1 MINEELLEV
10 IQFIIST
17 NEFQTF
23 FKLILITILSGIIG
37 FERET
42 SSKPAGFRTHAL
54 VGISATLVMICGAEI
69 AESFGNNDPSRMP
82 AQLLSGIGFIGAG
95 TILRDGFN
103 VKGLTTAAGLLAVT
117 CIGLAVGAELYVQAI
132 IATLVV
138 YIVLTYSYKVF
149 SQLDHMPAINI
160 KISMDNPK
168 EHIEKIRTILGS
180 YKLDIIKV
188 KIVED
193 DDESADGYL
202 LFECKAKANS
212 FNKNNLLTEIVKLEP
227 VHKVTEI

>member
-1 MINEELLEV
+1 MNENLLEM
-10 IQFIIST
+10 IQFVIAT

-23 FKLILITILSGIIG
+23 FKLLLITILSGIIG
-37 FERET
+37 FEREN

-54 VGISATLVMICGAEI
+54 VGISATLVMILGAEI
-69 AESFGNNDPSRMP
+69 AEKFGNNDPSRMP
-82 AQLLSGIGFIGAG
+82 AQLLSGIGFVGAG

-149 SQLDHMPAINI
+149 SKLDHMPSINI
-160 KISMDNPK
+160 KVSMNNPK
-168 EHIEKIRTILGS
+168 EHIDKVKVLLNH
-180 YKLDIIKV
+180 YKLEIIKV

-193 DDESADGYL
+193 DDAAADGYV
-202 LFECKAKANS
+202 LFECKAKTS
-212 FNKNNLLTEIVKLEP
+212 SLNKNNLLTELVRLDP
-227 VHKVTEI
+227 VTKVTEV

>member
-1 MINEELLEV
+1 MKENLLEM
-10 IQFIIST
+10 IQFVIAT

-23 FKLILITILSGIIG
+23 FKLLLITILSGIIG
-37 FERET
+37 FEREN

-54 VGISATLVMICGAEI
+54 VGISATLVMILGGEI

-82 AQLLSGIGFIGAG
+82 AQLLSGIGFVGAG

-132 IATLVV
+132 IATLIV
-138 YIVLTYSYKVF
+138 YVVLTYSYKVF
-149 SQLDHMPAINI
+149 SKLDHMPSINI
-160 KISMDNPK
+160 KVSMNNPK
-168 EHIEKIRTILGS
+168 EHIDKVKVLLNH
-180 YKLDIIKV
+180 YKLEIIKV

-193 DDESADGYL
+193 DDAAADGYV
-202 LFECKAKANS
+202 LFECKAKTS
-212 FNKNNLLTEIVKLEP
+212 SLNKNNLLTELVRLDP
-227 VHKVTEI
+227 VTKVTEV

>member
-1 MINEELLEV
+1 MNENLLEM
-10 IQFIIST
+10 IQFVIAT

-23 FKLILITILSGIIG
+23 FKLLLITILSGIIG
-37 FERET
+37 FEREN

-54 VGISATLVMICGAEI
+54 VGISATLVMILGGEI

-82 AQLLSGIGFIGAG
+82 AQLLSGIGFVGAG

-132 IATLVV
+132 IATLIV
-138 YIVLTYSYKVF
+138 YVVLTYSYKVF
-149 SQLDHMPAINI
+149 SKLDHMPSINI
-160 KISMDNPK
+160 KVSMNNPK
-168 EHIEKIRTILGS
+168 EHIDKVKVLLS
-180 YKLDIIKV
+180 NFKLEIIKV

-193 DDESADGYL
+193 DDAAADGYV
-202 LFECKAKANS
+202 LFECKAKTS
-212 FNKNNLLTEIVKLEP
+212 SLNKNNLLTELVKIDP
-227 VHKVTEI
+227 VTKVTEV

>member
-1 MINEELLEV
+1 MNENLLEM
-10 IQFIIST
+10 IQFIIAT

-23 FKLILITILSGIIG
+23 FKLLLITILSGIIG
-37 FERET
+37 FEREN

-54 VGISATLVMICGAEI
+54 VGISATLVMILGGEI

-82 AQLLSGIGFIGAG
+82 AQLLSGIGFVGAG

-132 IATLVV
+132 IATLIV
-138 YIVLTYSYKVF
+138 YVVLTYSYKVF
-149 SQLDHMPAINI
+149 SKLDHMPSINI
-160 KISMDNPK
+160 KVSMNNPK
-168 EHIEKIRTILGS
+168 EHIDKVKVLLS
-180 YKLDIIKV
+180 NFKLEIIKV

-193 DDESADGYL
+193 DDAAADGYV
-202 LFECKAKANS
+202 LFECKAKTS
-212 FNKNNLLTEIVKLEP
+212 SLNKNNLLTELVRLDP
-227 VHKVTEI
+227 VTKVTEV

>member
-1 MINEELLEV
+1 MNENLLEM
-10 IQFIIST
+10 IQFVIAT

-23 FKLILITILSGIIG
+23 FKLLLITILSGIIG
-37 FERET
+37 FEREN

-54 VGISATLVMICGAEI
+54 VGISATLVMILGGEI

-82 AQLLSGIGFIGAG
+82 AQLLSGIGFVGAG

-132 IATLVV
+132 IATLIV
-138 YIVLTYSYKVF
+138 YVVLTYSYKVF
-149 SQLDHMPAINI
+149 SKLDHMPSINI
-160 KISMDNPK
+160 KVSMNNPK
-168 EHIEKIRTILGS
+168 EHIDKVKVLLS
-180 YKLDIIKV
+180 NFKLEIIKV

-193 DDESADGYL
+193 DDAAADGYV
-202 LFECKAKANS
+202 LFECKAKTS
-212 FNKNNLLTEIVKLEP
+212 SLNKNNLLTELVRLDP
-227 VHKVTEI
+227 VTKVTEV